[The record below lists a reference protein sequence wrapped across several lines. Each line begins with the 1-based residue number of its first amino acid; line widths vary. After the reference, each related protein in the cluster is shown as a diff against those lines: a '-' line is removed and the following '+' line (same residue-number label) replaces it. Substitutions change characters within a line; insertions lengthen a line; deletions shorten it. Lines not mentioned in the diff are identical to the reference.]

1 MDAKEESLFIPILI
15 VALLVGIII
24 IFFIASIVR
33 QHKRNLMLYRKIVL
47 AEITAMEKER
57 TRIAADLHDELG
69 PILSGIKLKINSF
82 DLADVDDKHE
92 VEKTNQHI
100 DVLIQRM
107 REISYDLIPN
117 SLIRKGLVQALTEFT
132 KFINETRQLEIT
144 FQADGPICISEH
156 KAIHIYRII
165 QEIVHNTI
173 KHSGANCLHIHLKQ
187 AAENLELSTRDNG
200 VGFDHPTATK
210 GEGGIGLRNIASRS
224 EIIGGEMSI
233 ETKKDQGT
241 KYDFKIPI

>member
-1 MDAKEESLFIPILI
+1 
-15 VALLVGIII
+15 
-24 IFFIASIVR
+24 
-33 QHKRNLMLYRKIVL
+33 MLYRKIVL

-82 DLADVDDKHE
+82 DLADADDKHE
-92 VEKTNQHI
+92 VEKTNEHI
-100 DVLIQRM
+100 DMLIQRM

-117 SLIRKGLVQALTEFT
+117 SLIRKGLVHALTEFT

-144 FQADGPICISEH
+144 FQAVGSVCIPEH

-165 QEIVHNTI
+165 QEIVHNAI
-173 KHSGANCLHIHLKQ
+173 KHSRANCLHILIKQ
-187 AAENLELSTRDNG
+187 AAGELEVSTKDDG

-210 GEGGIGLRNIASRS
+210 GEGGIGLRNISSRS

-233 ETKKDQGT
+233 ESRKDIGT